1 MFFIERRNDMRKRE
15 HKQNLS
21 LNSGDPPFEGI
32 ALLRD
37 LHTICVVHKFDCFLW
52 VFK

>member
-1 MFFIERRNDMRKRE
+1 MFFIEQRNDMRKRE

-21 LNSGDPPFEGI
+21 LNSEDLPFEGI
-32 ALLRD
+32 APLRD
-37 LHTICVVHKFDCFLW
+37 LHTICVAHKFDCFLW